1 MTMKDDPRTPD
12 PRNVP
17 GECYVLRDC
26 CLLCGVPWHYAPELF
41 GDDDNGCWVSRQPAM
56 RAEREKM
63 LKVIAFQE
71 LDCVRSRCTERN
83 ELPAEIRTHA

>member
-17 GECYVLRDC
+17 GEFCVLRDC

-41 GDDDNGCWVSRQPAM
+41 GYDDNGCWVSRQPVGLI
-56 RAEREKM
+56 RFGGHLSKGEYDVQTDGRH
-63 LKVIAFQE
+63 
-71 LDCVRSRCTERN
+71 TEATSASTVHR
-83 ELPAEIRTHA
+83 